1 MKISGSIIVRL
12 EDADGDAEFTF
23 KAPKLNEILQAD
35 LDAKKIDSEIER
47 VKFHWSQIMK
57 SLVKVTGLEHEDG
70 KAVEVSE
77 VKDLALPT
85 KIMFAIVAAYNQ
97 AVAPKEKDKEKDFTQ
112 G

>member
-1 MKISGSIIVRL
+1 MKVSGSIIVKL

-23 KAPKLNEILQAD
+23 QAPKLNEILQAD
-35 LDAKKIDSEIER
+35 LDAKKIESDIER

-70 KAVEVSE
+70 KPVEVSE

-85 KIMFAIVAAYNQ
+85 KIMFAIVAAYNEATVSQ
-97 AVAPKEKDKEKDFTQ
+97 VKGKDKDFTK